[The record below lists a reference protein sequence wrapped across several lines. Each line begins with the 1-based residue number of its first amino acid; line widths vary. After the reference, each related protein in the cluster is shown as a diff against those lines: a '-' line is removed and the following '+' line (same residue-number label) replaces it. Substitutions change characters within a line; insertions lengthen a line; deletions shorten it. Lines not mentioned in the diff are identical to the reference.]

1 MNFNW
6 SSIGFGLS
14 LACTDIIA
22 FPIVKYVSLGA
33 HPNWLLLAVILY
45 AMNPILLLESLKIEG
60 LAVINL
66 LWNTLSNIIITAI
79 GIYMFKEKISS
90 IKKIGILLS
99 IISIGLLTY
108 EG

>member
-6 SSIGFGLS
+6 PSIGFGLG
-14 LACTDIIA
+14 LACTDIVA

-33 HPNWLLLAVILY
+33 RPIWLLFAVLVY
-45 AMNPILLLESLKIEG
+45 ALNPILLLLSLKTEG
-60 LAVINL
+60 LAIINL
-66 LWNTLSNIIITAI
+66 LWNTISNIIITAI
-79 GIYMFKEKISS
+79 GIYMFKEKISGV
-90 IKKIGILLS
+90 KKIGIVLS